1 MIIFFKPSLAI
12 LFLLICCGS
21 LFSQDIT
28 STKKIAVLIA
38 IEDSLRGKLII
49 ENDSAWLNEQLV
61 FQNSVLNSPTIYYK
75 LVKIGNRKFTEGPH
89 ANFPYNKPN
98 PYNFKYGDSTYSI
111 LGKKVYTYIGNSSWG
126 YYYEYHLQR
135 MYPSPLLDFK
145 PREPNTCEHG
155 WDMRRGQ
162 ACYQCLHQYKM
173 KNDSNYKKNA
183 YYNKLHEIK
192 STRFCKHNFDGHRG
206 EGCPKC
212 RDEDKIQNDSNY
224 RINDSIN
231 GL

>member
-1 MIIFFKPSLAI
+1 MMLAASSLLGRSYAVWISSLERPPAKSATTSPKLKCRFNLNIFL
-12 LFLLICCGS
+12 
-21 LFSQDIT
+21 
-28 STKKIAVLIA
+28 
-38 IEDSLRGKLII
+38 
-49 ENDSAWLNEQLV
+49 W
-61 FQNSVLNSPTIYYK
+61 
-75 LVKIGNRKFTEGPH
+75 
-89 ANFPYNKPN
+89 
-98 PYNFKYGDSTYSI
+98 
-111 LGKKVYTYIGNSSWG
+111 
-126 YYYEYHLQR
+126 
-135 MYPSPLLDFK
+135 DF
-145 PREPNTCEHG
+145 NTCEHA